1 MNDETLDNQT
11 DVEQVES
18 KDQLVDDAKLR
29 LIVKRILDL
38 EQEAI
43 NKSYNEEE
51 TKKKIMKIIEE
62 ELKCY

>member
-1 MNDETLDNQT
+1 MSDETLDTKT

-18 KDQLVDDAKLR
+18 NNQLVDETKLR

>member
-1 MNDETLDNQT
+1 MNDETLDNKT